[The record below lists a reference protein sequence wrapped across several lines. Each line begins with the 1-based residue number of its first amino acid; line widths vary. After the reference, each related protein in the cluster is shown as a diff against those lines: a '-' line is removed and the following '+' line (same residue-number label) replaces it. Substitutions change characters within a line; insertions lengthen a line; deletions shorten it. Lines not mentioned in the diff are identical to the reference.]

1 MAKETEENP
10 VVEEEVK
17 VIAIKL
23 PFDLQER
30 LLSFPFLHAIKNKY
44 PDAEIHFI
52 TPKKD
57 IEVLNLLPFT
67 AFYHEVDEGEI
78 RTVFDVHRYC
88 VYAKIFNVD
97 LFISLTN
104 SFSDA
109 SFGMS
114 LRAKKRLGFSDNW
127 KTLVLNEKTKRP
139 VGHHLC
145 EDFFELYKT
154 HVNANIDL
162 KLKVMSR
169 DLRPIIQDWDTT
181 PYVAI
186 NLTPL
191 RDAVI
196 DEEWIKLVYDFKDQ
210 RIIFFSSEDKERVT
224 PLIDKFISILPKT
237 NTYSFFF
244 QKDWIELSRMLAYA
258 RGVITYEGPL
268 ASVSAY
274 VGAKTLIIYD
284 RRDPQREGPF
294 YFLSDIALLTS
305 KDTSVTLQAAAPGS
319 LKARTIFDMHAI
331 QAKASQFF
339 KLE

>member
-10 VVEEEVK
+10 VIEEVK
-17 VIAIKL
+17 VIAIRL

-30 LLSFPFLHAIKNKY
+30 LLSFPFLHAIHTKY
-44 PDAEIHFI
+44 PEAEIHFI
-52 TPKKD
+52 SPKKD
-57 IEVLNLLPFT
+57 LEVLNLLPFT

-78 RTVFDVHRYC
+78 KTVFDVHRFC
-88 VYAKIFNVD
+88 VHAKIFNVD
-97 LFISLTN
+97 LFISLSN

-109 SFGMS
+109 TFGVS

-169 DLRPIIQDWDTT
+169 DLRPIIPDWDTI

-191 RDAVI
+191 RDALI
-196 DEEWIKLVYDFKDQ
+196 DEEWLKLVYEFQNQ
-210 RIIFFSSEDKERVT
+210 RILFFSSEDKERVS
-224 PLIDKFISILPKT
+224 PLIEKFIATLPKN

-244 QKDWIELSRMLAYA
+244 QQNWIELAKMLAYA
-258 RGVITYEGPL
+258 KGVITYEGPL

-284 RRDPQREGPF
+284 RHDPQREGPF
-294 YFLSDIALLTS
+294 YFLSDIAVLTS
-305 KDTSVTLQAAAPGS
+305 KDSSVTLQVAAPGV

-339 KLE
+339 KLT